1 MLESW
6 EELVEPSMATQV
18 EEKVVDAELSESE
31 LEASSSED
39 EESIEGSDSPSSVR
53 ETRKEFFDNVRDR
66 LLVIWD

>member
-66 LLVIWD
+66 LLVI

>member
-1 MLESW
+1 
-6 EELVEPSMATQV
+6 MATQV

-66 LLVIWD
+66 LLVI

>member
-18 EEKVVDAELSESE
+18 EEKVVDVELSESE

-66 LLVIWD
+66 LLVI